1 MPIGQLMD
9 RKQNSAAPGSPDNS
23 AMPVPVAAA
32 PRIRRRPLWMVG
44 SVIAVCLG
52 GLVTVWAWSASSS
65 ASEVVAVRSLVLRGE
80 VIERADL
87 VTVRVGVDP
96 ALRVVPASRI
106 EELAGRRA
114 SLDLA
119 AGGLVTEDA
128 VGDLPMPGQGM
139 ALVGVALAPGML
151 PAEPLRPGD
160 RVQLVLTPGPQGDA
174 AVAAGSRELAATVQ
188 SMSVP
193 ESGPTVV
200 DVLVPQ
206 AQAAEVARQA
216 STGRLALVLASRER

>member
-9 RKQNSAAPGSPDNS
+9 RKQTSAGSSPDAPS
-23 AMPVPVAAA
+23 VPVAAA

-52 GLVTVWAWSASSS
+52 GLVTVWAWTASST

-80 VIERADL
+80 VIDRADL

-160 RVQLVLTPGPQGDA
+160 RVLLVPTPGPQGD
-174 AVAAGSRELAATVQ
+174 VAESSGTQVLSATVQ
-188 SMSVP
+188 SVSVP
-193 ESGPTVV
+193 ESGPTIV

-206 AQAAEVARQA
+206 DRASEVARQA
-216 STGRLALVLASRER
+216 STGRLALVLESRER

>member
-9 RKQNSAAPGSPDNS
+9 RKQNSAAPAADAL
-23 AMPVPVAAA
+23 AMPVAAA
-32 PRIRRRPLWMVG
+32 PRLRRRPLWMAG

-80 VIERADL
+80 VIDRADL

-114 SLDLA
+114 SLDLS

-128 VGDLPMPGQGM
+128 VGDPPMPAQGM

-160 RVQLVLTPGPQGDA
+160 RVQLVLTPGPQGDVA
-174 AVAAGSRELAATVQ
+174 EAAGSPVLTAAVQ
-188 SMSVP
+188 SVSVP
-193 ESGPTVV
+193 ESGPSIV

-206 AQAAEVARQA
+206 GRAAEVARQA
-216 STGRLALVLASRER
+216 STGRLALVLESRDR